1 MSDTSVSNP
10 SSGSDRFDSM
20 STTSVDKVAGLL
32 LSLAIMIGLAVV
44 MLGGIYMVSTFK
56 PEPLPIV
63 ILEEERVAGRGDH
76 AAGFER
82 DLEPPGSEEVE
93 QITEPTIDQT
103 LQNISEAVSTLSA
116 TLDTMATSASG
127 AGSGKGDS
135 RPPGPEGEGDDI
147 IPRFD
152 RWELRFSARDLKSYA
167 SQLDFFK
174 IELAAIGG
182 GFPNVDYATKL
193 SGAPQSK
200 KGKGEDEKRL
210 YFMNR
215 RDGPLLKYERDLISK
230 AGIPVT
236 GRQVLKLIPKE
247 LENELAVLEKARAVK
262 ERGKDVKTME
272 FAKTIFECVPGDS
285 QGYRWTVIELRYR
298 KPPK

>member
-1 MSDTSVSNP
+1 MSDVTVSNP
-10 SSGSDRFDSM
+10 PDHSDHFESM

-44 MLGGIYMVSTFK
+44 MLGGIYMVSTYK

-63 ILEEERVAGRGDH
+63 ILEEERAAGRGDH

-82 DLEPPGSEEVE
+82 DLEPPGAEEVD

-103 LQNISEAVSTLSA
+103 LQNLSETVSTLSA
-116 TLDTMATSASG
+116 TLDTVATSASG

-152 RWELRFSARDLKSYA
+152 RWELRFSARDLKGYA

-182 GFPNVDYATKL
+182 GYTDVDYAKDL
-193 SGAPQSK
+193 SGTTKSR
-200 KGKGEDEKRL
+200 KGKGEQEKRL

-215 RDGPLLKYERDLISK
+215 REGPLLKYERDLISK
-230 AGIPVT
+230 AGIPVA
-236 GRQVLKLIPKE
+236 GRQILKLIPKE
-247 LENELAVLEKARAVK
+247 LEDELAVLEKTRAVK
-262 ERGKDVKTME
+262 ERGNDVKAKE
-272 FAKTIFECVPGDS
+272 FAKTIFECQPGDT
-285 QGYRWTVIELRYR
+285 QGFRWVVIELRYR
-298 KPPK
+298 RTAK